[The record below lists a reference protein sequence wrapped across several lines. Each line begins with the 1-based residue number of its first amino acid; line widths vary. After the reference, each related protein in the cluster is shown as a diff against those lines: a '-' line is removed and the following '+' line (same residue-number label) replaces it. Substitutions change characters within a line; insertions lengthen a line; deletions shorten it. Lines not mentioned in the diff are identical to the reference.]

1 MGLNKGSYMV
11 LLTEICIIAS
21 AGWMLCMSW
30 LWLFDFMMNTKFISA
45 AVKESKIW
53 YMYIVV
59 VMISAV
65 MCGPISLSM
74 GIIKVVLIR
83 WKHSL

>member
-1 MGLNKGSYMV
+1 MI
-11 LLTEICIIAS
+11 LLAEICVVLA

-30 LWLFDFMMNTKFISA
+30 LWSFDFMMNIKFISA
-45 AVKESKIW
+45 AMKESKIW

-59 VMISAV
+59 VVISVV

-74 GIIKVVLIR
+74 GIIRIVITK